1 MDLPCRICYLFM
13 VLLCHHITWGNART
27 ALLVIDV
34 QNCFLPGGSLE
45 VGEVAQVIPVINSIR
60 DQFDVVVLTQDWHCP
75 QHISFASQHPG

>member
-1 MDLPCRICYLFM
+1 M

-45 VGEVAQVIPVINSIR
+45 VGEGAQVIPVINSIR

-75 QHISFASQHPG
+75 QHISFASQHPE

>member
-1 MDLPCRICYLFM
+1 MDLPFRICYLFM

-45 VGEVAQVIPVINSIR
+45 VGEGAQVIPAINSIR

>member
-13 VLLCHHITWGNART
+13 VLLFHHITWGNART

-45 VGEVAQVIPVINSIR
+45 VGEGAQVIPVINSIS